1 MIVLDCNAALEMAMG
16 TQDGAGLKML
26 LLKGE
31 KTYAPELFCYEVTH
45 VLSKYVR
52 GGYLSQEQAIRCGMR
67 AFASVDEFVDDKG
80 SWVEVSG
87 ESNRLQHSTY
97 DLFYFVL
104 ARRLGATLFTLD
116 KKLQAL
122 CANNGVNCVY
132 LDAEFGQDA

>member
-80 SWVEVSG
+80 SWGKCRE
-87 ESNRLQHSTY
+87 NRTGYST
-97 DLFYFVL
+97 
-104 ARRLGATLFTLD
+104 RRTTCSISFLRDGWAPHCSRWIKSCKRVREQRCELR
-116 KKLQAL
+116 
-122 CANNGVNCVY
+122 VP
-132 LDAEFGQDA
+132 